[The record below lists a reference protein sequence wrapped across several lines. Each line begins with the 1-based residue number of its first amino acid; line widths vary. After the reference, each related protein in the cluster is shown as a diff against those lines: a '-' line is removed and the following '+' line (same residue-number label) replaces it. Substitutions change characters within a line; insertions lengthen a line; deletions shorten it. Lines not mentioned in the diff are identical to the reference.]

1 LRYYSGEIG
10 FVQDDEIMTERG
22 RKILSIGIPAV
33 IILAMGIVFQHP
45 SRGRLE
51 FYNSGFREMM
61 GTFVQITVAAP
72 SERQAQEFIDAA
84 FEQMKQINREMN
96 DHDPNSPISQ
106 LSLTAHLQPVVI
118 SPELF
123 EVIGTS
129 IQYSKLS
136 NGAFD
141 ITVGPETQLWRRMQ
155 KTGQKPSDEEIAE
168 ARSKVGYEKL
178 TLDKTNRT
186 VKFAVEGMKL
196 DVGAIAKG
204 YAVDLAV
211 KILQEKGA
219 IGGMVDIGGNIRC
232 FGKGP
237 GKDGLWLIGLQDP
250 RKEEDILVKL
260 RLNDMAVA
268 TSGDYRRFAVVG
280 GQSYSHI
287 INPRSAES
295 VKELASVSV
304 ITTTATDADALST
317 TVSVLGKEKGAAL
330 IEGLKN
336 TAAILITS
344 QEPDKLFQTSGTE
357 RFVEKE

>member
-1 LRYYSGEIG
+1 
-10 FVQDDEIMTERG
+10 MTERG
-22 RKILSIGIPAV
+22 RKFLEIGV
-33 IILAMGIVFQHP
+33 SAMIVAALGVLFWNQ
-45 SRGRLE
+45 SRNRLD
-51 FYNSGFREMM
+51 FYNSGFREIM
-61 GTFVQITVAAP
+61 GTFTQITVAAHT
-72 SERQAQEFIDAA
+72 EQQAQGFIDAA

-96 DHDPNSPISQ
+96 DHDPNSPISR

-118 SPELF
+118 SSELV
-123 EVIGTS
+123 EVIETS
-129 IQYSKLS
+129 LYYSKLS
-136 NGAFD
+136 DGAFD

-155 KTGQKPSDEEIAE
+155 KTGQKPSDDELAG

-178 TLDKTNRT
+178 ILDKTNRT

-211 KILQEKGA
+211 KILRDKGVV
-219 IGGMVDIGGNIRC
+219 GGMVDIGGNIRC

-237 GKDGLWLIGLQDP
+237 GKGGLWLIGLQDP
-250 RKEEDILVKL
+250 RKDNSILLKL

-287 INPRSAES
+287 VNPRNAES

-304 ITTTATDADALST
+304 IAPTATDADALST
-317 TVSVLGKEKGAAL
+317 TVSVLGKEKGLAL
-330 IEGLKN
+330 IERLKD
-336 TAAILITS
+336 TAAIVMTS
-344 QEPDKLFQTSGTE
+344 QEPEKMIQTPGTE